1 MGERLVF
8 GLTLASHGL
17 AIVGQTLSLVELQAE
32 VDAVAAAAVALA
44 APGET
49 LSGVIPAEPEQ
60 GSRVYL
66 CAFEGE
72 GDGSSRTWVALDSD
86 GRPLR
91 DRRLV
96 RAAVSI
102 AALCELA
109 EEAAGGGK
117 LEELRAQLLSLRL
130 TERPEG
136 IEEAE
141 EAALELERTIGA
153 PPRLAT
159 PAHLDA
165 IGAATRRLEHAL
177 GEGPGSPFGEM
188 MMRGIEVVGELE
200 TDVLRGYKLELS

>member
-1 MGERLVF
+1 
-8 GLTLASHGL
+8 
-17 AIVGQTLSLVELQAE
+17 VELQAE
-32 VDAVAAAAVALA
+32 LDAIAAAGATFT

-49 LSGVIPAEPEQ
+49 LSGVIPAEPEP
-60 GSRVYL
+60 GARVYL

-72 GDGSSRTWVALDSD
+72 GARRTWVALDGD

-109 EEAAGGGK
+109 GEAGGGGK
-117 LEELRAQLLSLRL
+117 LEELRAELLSLRL
-130 TERPEG
+130 TEHPEG

-159 PAHLDA
+159 PALLDA
-165 IGAATRRLEHAL
+165 IGVATRRLEQAL
-177 GEGPGSPFGEM
+177 GEGPGSPFGELM
-188 MMRGIEVVGELE
+188 KRGIEVVGELE
-200 TDVLRGYKLELS
+200 ADVLGGYKLELS

>member
-1 MGERLVF
+1 
-8 GLTLASHGL
+8 
-17 AIVGQTLSLVELQAE
+17 VELQAE
-32 VDAVAAAAVALA
+32 LEAIAVAAGGLA
-44 APGET
+44 GPGET

-60 GSRVYL
+60 DRRVYL
-66 CAFEGE
+66 CAFERQGE
-72 GDGSSRTWVALDSD
+72 GAGVSRTWVALDAD

-102 AALCELA
+102 VALCELA

-130 TERPEG
+130 TEHPEG

-165 IGAATRRLEHAL
+165 VGAATRRLEQAL
-177 GEGPGSPFGEM
+177 GEGPGSPFGELM
-188 MMRGIEVVGELE
+188 KQGLEVVGELE
-200 TDVLRGYKLELS
+200 TDVLAGYKLELS

>member
-1 MGERLVF
+1 
-8 GLTLASHGL
+8 
-17 AIVGQTLSLVELQAE
+17 VELQAQL
-32 VDAVAAAAVALA
+32 DAVAAAATALA

-60 GSRVYL
+60 GKRVYL
-66 CAFEGE
+66 CGFEGE
-72 GDGSSRTWVALDSD
+72 GASRTWIALDAD

-130 TERPEG
+130 TEHPEG

-141 EAALELERTIGA
+141 EAALE
-153 PPRLAT
+153 
-159 PAHLDA
+159 PAHLDV
-165 IGAATRRLEHAL
+165 IGAATRRLEQAL

-188 MMRGIEVVGELE
+188 MKRGIEVVGELE
-200 TDVLRGYKLELS
+200 TDVLGGYKLELS

>member
-1 MGERLVF
+1 M
-8 GLTLASHGL
+8 
-17 AIVGQTLSLVELQAE
+17 ELQADL
-32 VDAVAAAAVALA
+32 DAVAAAAAALA

-60 GSRVYL
+60 GARVYL

-72 GDGSSRTWVALDSD
+72 GDGASRTWVALDAD

-102 AALCELA
+102 AALCEFA

-130 TERPEG
+130 TEAPEG

-141 EAALELERTIGA
+141 EAALELERTIGT

-159 PAHLDA
+159 PALLDA
-165 IGAATRRLEHAL
+165 IGAATRRLERAL
-177 GEGPGSPFGEM
+177 GEGPGSPFGELM
-188 MMRGIEVVGELE
+188 KRGIEVVGELE
-200 TDVLRGYKLELS
+200 TDVLGGYKLELS

>member
-1 MGERLVF
+1 
-8 GLTLASHGL
+8 
-17 AIVGQTLSLVELQAE
+17 VEIQAE
-32 VDAVAAAAVALA
+32 LGTAAAAAAALA

-60 GSRVYL
+60 GRRVYL

-72 GDGSSRTWVALDSD
+72 GASRTWVALDAE

-130 TERPEG
+130 TEHPEG

-141 EAALELERTIGA
+141 DAALELERTIGA
-153 PPRLAT
+153 PPRLST
-159 PAHLDA
+159 PSHLDA
-165 IGAATRRLEHAL
+165 IGAATRRLEQAL
-177 GEGPGSPFGEM
+177 GEGPGSPFGELM
-188 MMRGIEVVGELE
+188 KRGLEVVGELE
-200 TDVLRGYKLELS
+200 TDVLSGYKLELS

>member
-1 MGERLVF
+1 
-8 GLTLASHGL
+8 
-17 AIVGQTLSLVELQAE
+17 VELQAE
-32 VDAVAAAAVALA
+32 LDAVVATATALA

-60 GSRVYL
+60 GRRVYL
-66 CAFEGE
+66 CGFEGE
-72 GDGSSRTWVALDSD
+72 GASRTWIALDAD
-86 GRPLR
+86 RRPLR

-130 TERPEG
+130 TEHPEG

-153 PPRLAT
+153 QPRLAT

-165 IGAATRRLEHAL
+165 IGAATRRLEQAL

-188 MMRGIEVVGELE
+188 MKRGIEVVGELE
-200 TDVLRGYKLELS
+200 TDVLAGYKLELS

>member
-1 MGERLVF
+1 
-8 GLTLASHGL
+8 
-17 AIVGQTLSLVELQAE
+17 VELQVE
-32 VDAVAAAAVALA
+32 LDAVAAAAAVLA
-44 APGET
+44 APGEA
-49 LSGVIPAEPEQ
+49 LSGVIPTEPEP
-60 GSRVYL
+60 GRRVYL

-72 GDGSSRTWVALDSD
+72 DTARTWVALDGD

-96 RAAVSI
+96 RDAVSI

-117 LEELRAQLLSLRL
+117 LEDLRAQLLSLRL
-130 TERPEG
+130 TEHPEG

-159 PAHLDA
+159 PAHLDSV
-165 IGAATRRLEHAL
+165 GAATRRLEHAL
-177 GEGPGSPFGEM
+177 GQGPGSPFGELM
-188 MMRGIEVVGELE
+188 KRGIEVVGELE
-200 TDVLRGYKLELS
+200 TDVLGGYKLELS